1 MIYTLKLAFRNVFSR
16 KSSFVIVTFIT
27 IAITMLIVVN
37 SVFDGTDNGI
47 KTVFMDSFTGD
58 FIIREKTNDSVSLFG
73 NVSLI
78 DESVLPVKEVSF
90 YSEVTSY
97 LNSLPEVDSFVP
109 QLSTFS
115 LLEIENKKSTSA
127 IFGIESEKYL
137 EIMPSIEILEGSIF
151 NKGEKGILVSE
162 AWIENFKK
170 SNNKDI
176 KIGTEVQLVYSD
188 GNTFRIRALPI
199 TGIYKYPLQNDV
211 LDKICLADS
220 STVRSLLGMN
230 ETFVDNIEISEENT
244 DLIESIEFDFENMD
258 SLFSEESDIFVH
270 ETDSIDVSEL
280 FETET
285 PQIQSEVTNW
295 HFIVVRLNKDISP
308 NVVIKKINNFAKKN
322 NYPIEAVNWRVAAG
336 PTAQYV
342 FWLRIVLLIGIFIV
356 LFAGLIVVTN
366 TLVINV
372 LDRTKEI
379 GTMRALGANKRTIAY
394 LCMSETFVMTFL
406 SALISC
412 ILSFIIVLFM
422 QKFPIKLN
430 NMFLEQLFGGNKLI
444 PQLTISNI
452 GFGFLVSILIGL
464 LSWILPVLEALKILP
479 VKAMKGGN

>member
-58 FIIREKTNDSVSLFG
+58 LIIREKTNDSVSLFG

-90 YSEVTSY
+90 YSEVTNY
-97 LNSLPEVDSFVP
+97 LNTLPEVDSFIP

-115 LLEIENKKSTSA
+115 LLEIENKKSKSA
-127 IFGIESEKYL
+127 IFGIESGKYL
-137 EIMPSIEILEGSIF
+137 EIMPSIEILEGSFF

-170 SNNKDI
+170 ENKKDI
-176 KIGTEVQLVYSD
+176 IMGTEVQLVFSD

-199 TGIYKYPLQNDV
+199 IGIYKYPLRNDV
-211 LDKICLADS
+211 LDRICLADS
-220 STVRSLLGMN
+220 GTVRSLLGMN
-230 ETFVDNIEISEENT
+230 ETFVDNTEISEENT

-258 SLFSEESDIFVH
+258 SLFSEETDIFVQ
-270 ETDSIDVSEL
+270 ETDTINVSEL

-308 NVVIKKINNFAKKN
+308 NVVINKINNFAKKN

-412 ILSFIIVLFM
+412 LLSFIIVLFM